1 MQHIKIPKK
10 KKSFLFNILE
20 VIMHADEGE
29 IEGDRSRPALTSA
42 TITVPHIGYQVL
54 SGKVSSLFYVRDAP
68 FLAYAC

>member
-1 MQHIKIPKK
+1 MY
-10 KKSFLFNILE
+10 
-20 VIMHADEGE
+20 ADEGE

-68 FLAYAC
+68 SLAYAC